1 MNMEA
6 INGYEDYD
14 YGNRGP
20 LSSLDGDQGCQ
31 VTIEMIGGKYGYV

>member
-1 MNMEA
+1 MVMKITTTE
-6 INGYEDYD
+6 IE
-14 YGNRGP
+14 GP